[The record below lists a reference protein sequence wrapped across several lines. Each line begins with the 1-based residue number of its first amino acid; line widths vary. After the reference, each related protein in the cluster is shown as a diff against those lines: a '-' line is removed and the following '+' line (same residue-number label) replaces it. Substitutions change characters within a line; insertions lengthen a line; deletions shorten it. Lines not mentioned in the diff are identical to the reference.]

1 MGFSKQDR
9 VTNPPGG
16 TRRAVKGQAQGSL
29 HLEEK
34 DRSKC
39 DPKTRRSTHPQPTYC
54 TLPGTLLPPPPQ
66 GRAHVLLP
74 TLRSEAP

>member
-39 DPKTRRSTHPQPTYC
+39 DLKTRRSTHPQPTYC
-54 TLPGTLLPPPPQ
+54 TLRATLPPPPQ

-74 TLRSEAP
+74 TLTPEPP